1 MPKNRY
7 ARIVASLIIAGYMLA
22 FFLLSFPAMEALAR
36 LEADLR
42 GIEFSSGQVVT
53 RSSYLQ
59 FEQFQ
64 GEQP

>member
-1 MPKNRY
+1 MPKRY
-7 ARIVASLIIAGYMLA
+7 ARLAACFVIAGYLLA
-22 FFLLSFPAMEALAR
+22 FFLLSFPAMQALAR

-42 GIEFSSGQVVT
+42 GIEFSGQVVT

-64 GEQP
+64 GER